1 MRLCSICQ
9 VQENAMRAHLFL
21 GRKQLS
27 LKLKGKQYLFA
38 VNVKLVNIG
47 FARKQK
53 TTNFA
58 KNAINCNCRKHIFPN
73 FMDRWKDWMLL
84 ERRTNGMQG
93 MIEAL
98 FIIIIAIYYI
108 LTLCWHYVGTM
119 LALCQHYVGT
129 MLAPFLMAVKSRLMV
144 ESGKGYNTTSWVLQ
158 LSVGPSSL
166 ELERS
171 VEQLL

>member
-93 MIEAL
+93 MIEAYL
-98 FIIIIAIYYI
+98 LLLLQLLYI
-108 LTLCWHYVGTM
+108 NTMLALCWHYVSTMLALCWHYVGTIFDG
-119 LALCQHYVGT
+119 CK
-129 MLAPFLMAVKSRLMV
+129 VKIDGGVRQRL
-144 ESGKGYNTTSWVLQ
+144 
-158 LSVGPSSL
+158 
-166 ELERS
+166 
-171 VEQLL
+171 